1 MNSSSDFSQFRP
13 DQVVFFVPL
22 VTREKFS
29 ELSGLPVGV
38 VRGLINKGLLP
49 TVSLGKRNLIN
60 LTLIN
65 KQALEK
71 EFS

>member
-1 MNSSSDFSQFRP
+1 MNSPSEQSQFDRE
-13 DQVVFFVPL
+13 QFVSFVP
-22 VTREKFS
+22 VMTREKFA
-29 ELSGLPVGV
+29 ELSGLPIGV

-49 TVSLGKRNLIN
+49 TVSLGKRNLVN

-65 KQALEK
+65 QRALEK